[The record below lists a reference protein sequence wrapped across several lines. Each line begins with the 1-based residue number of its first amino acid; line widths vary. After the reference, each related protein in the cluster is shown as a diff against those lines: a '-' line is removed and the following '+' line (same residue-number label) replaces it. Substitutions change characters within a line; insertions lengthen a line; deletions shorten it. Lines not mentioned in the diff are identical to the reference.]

1 MSKNK
6 KLVEFQNSNS
16 TPIMNLPE
24 LRKWIDSV
32 YEQIHTLNNKE
43 ESYKLF
49 SEVNKILKDNKKFLL
64 EKIGKQDFCT
74 KDSANRRLYC
84 WKFDIEECGE
94 FWIITAPERG
104 TSIEVNIFDNKEKDF
119 CLLFKEK
126 VRQILELELI

>member
-16 TPIMNLPE
+16 TPMMNLPE

-32 YEQIHTLNNKE
+32 YEKIHTLNNKE

-84 WKFDIEECGE
+84 WKFYIEECGE

-104 TSIEVNIFDNKEKDF
+104 TSIEVNIFENKNDLFIESFKDKIREIF
-119 CLLFKEK
+119 
-126 VRQILELELI
+126 ELSLI